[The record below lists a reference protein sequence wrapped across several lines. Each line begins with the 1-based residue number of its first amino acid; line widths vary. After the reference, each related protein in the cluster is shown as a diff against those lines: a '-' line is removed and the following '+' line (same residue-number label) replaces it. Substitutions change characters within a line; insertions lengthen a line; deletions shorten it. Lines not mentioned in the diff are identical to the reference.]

1 MTKESF
7 GRSITSWNLSLIPL
21 VIFVTVFFSPVRPAL
36 AQTTGVIS
44 GTVTDPTGAVVANA
58 EVMLRNQ
65 TTAAV
70 RQTISNGAGYFS
82 FPAVVPG
89 LYTVHIEAPGFK
101 TWQRTDITMNPG
113 DQRNVPD
120 IHLAIGSQTQE
131 VSVSAATNAVPVDNG
146 ERSTV
151 LSNTEITR
159 LSTVGR
165 DATELLKILPGSAEL
180 TGVGNTPYYT
190 GTQAGIGNSG
200 VGNYSINGVQ
210 PEGGVAEMIDGA
222 SIIDP
227 GVMGANTQSL
237 NTDMIDQ
244 VTIQTSNFGADS
256 PKGPVVVNAVSKY
269 GTTNFHGEG
278 YLYARDSALNANS
291 WSNDS
296 FGLPI
301 VPAHYYYPGGN
312 IGGPVLIPGLKRFNR
327 SKKLFFWT
335 GYEYYNQQQAGNGG
349 VPLESYVPTAAMRTG
364 NFSPAAI
371 AALCPDGYSNAQQY
385 CIEPSGAMPNGASIV
400 NGLIPQSAIDPGAAA
415 MMRFIPAANAMAS
428 VPFGYDYVQPYSE
441 TYDGWQ
447 FHARVDYN
455 ISDMD
460 RLYFTY
466 NRQVETDTQH
476 VNLYWQGGNMVEY
489 PSPLDAND
497 SSDTATVN
505 YTHIFGPSLTNEV
518 LASFVYYDQPT
529 QFANQQATER
539 STYGFP
545 SSYTGFFNNATT
557 QMPGVNS
564 YGASAGMGYMVM
576 EGGFEHGPVFS
587 EKVAPN
593 LGDNASWIKGTHSIK
608 VGFYWEHTGNEQTAT
623 GVATNGQYSF
633 GNTGTWLINGQQ
645 YAGSGNSV
653 ANALLGLTTGYT
665 QQNFAPVTDL
675 LYRTFSWYAQDAW
688 KVSSRLTVTYGI
700 RFEHLGPWVDNHGVG
715 MAIFNPA
722 MYNPSAP
729 AGTLTGLEWH
739 AIDPSVPTSG
749 IYNNPAFFTSP
760 RFGVAYDLFGN
771 GNTVLR
777 GGIGLYRFQDQYN
790 YFAGAVEE
798 GQGAVSVSAPSYPN
812 LTMSQIQDYQPSSAT
827 GSVTPGSL
835 GSVYVMDPN
844 DNNRALTTAYNF
856 TITQH
861 VRGNSTV
868 ELAYVGNKSDHL
880 INDGTNGNVSNINL
894 IQPGAFFNPDPVT
907 GAPANPVTANSND
920 YRPYD
925 AYQQIYQISNNLWS
939 NYNALQASWT
949 KQQGRATFNLNYTFS
964 KALGINTANDPFN
977 FNNDYGPL
985 SYDRTHIVNLS
996 YAYSLGQWL
1005 HGGTLLKGLANG
1017 WTISG
1022 ITTWQSGLALQT
1034 NGLTS
1039 ANFGLS
1045 CTNCSNTAPLDSA
1058 YYLGTTD
1065 LSLQPLVTCNPGMM
1079 LGAHQYANA
1088 SCFGVP
1094 GIGANGP
1101 VEMPAYL
1108 RSPAF
1113 FNTDLSVF
1121 KNFHVT
1127 ERQRIQFRFDAF
1139 NFLNH
1144 PLDSFTSTTNLSL
1157 QYTQSNGA
1165 FTQSNALFGIANQ
1178 KANNRILEVAV
1189 KYVF

>member
-1 MTKESF
+1 VTKTSC
-7 GRSITSWNLSLIPL
+7 GLSITLFHLTSMLL
-21 VIFVTVFFSPVRPAL
+21 VAFLTLAAL
-36 AQTTGVIS
+36 ASRSAQAQTTAVLS
-44 GTVTDPTGAVVANA
+44 GTVYDPTGAAIPGAAVT
-58 EVMLRNQ
+58 LRNQ
-65 TTAAV
+65 TTAAE
-70 RQTISNGAGYFS
+70 RQTVSNGSGFFS

-89 LYTVHIEAPGFK
+89 TYTIHIETAGFQA
-101 TWQRTDITMNPG
+101 WQRTDIIMNPG
-113 DQRNVPD
+113 DQRNIPD
-120 IHLAIGSQTQE
+120 IHLTLGSQAQE
-131 VSVSAATNAVPVDNG
+131 ISVSANTSAVPVDNG

-151 LSNTEITR
+151 LSNTDITR

-165 DATELLKILPGSAEL
+165 DATELLKILPGSAVL

-210 PEGGVAEMIDGA
+210 PEGGVAEILDGA

-269 GTTNFHGEG
+269 GTVNFHGEG
-278 YLYARDSALNANS
+278 YLYARNSAMNANS
-291 WSNDS
+291 WENDA
-296 FGLPI
+296 FGQPI
-301 VPAHYYYPGGN
+301 VPAHYYYPGAN
-312 IGGPVLIPGLKRFNR
+312 IGGPVLIPGLTRFNR

-335 GYEYYNQQQAGNGG
+335 GFEYYNQQQAGNGG
-349 VPLESYVPTAAMRTG
+349 NPLESYVPTAGMRTG
-364 NFSPAAI
+364 NFSPASI
-371 AALCPDGYSNAQQY
+371 AGLCPSGYSDAQQY
-385 CIEPSGAMPNGASIV
+385 CLQPAGVTPGGASIV
-400 NGLIPQSAIDPGAAA
+400 GGMIPQSAIDPGAAA
-415 MMRFIPAANAMAS
+415 MMNFIPAANAVAS
-428 VPFGYDYVQPYSE
+428 GPGGYDYIKPYSE

-455 ISDMD
+455 LSDMD

-466 NRQVETDTQH
+466 NRQIETDTEH
-476 VNLYWQGGNMVEY
+476 VNKYWVGGNMVEY

-497 SSDTATVN
+497 TSDTGTVN
-505 YTHIFGPSLTNEV
+505 YTHVFGPNLTNEV
-518 LASFVYYDQPT
+518 LASMVYFNQPS
-529 QFANQQATER
+529 QFANPQAIER
-539 STYGFP
+539 STYQFP
-545 SSYTGFFNNATT
+545 SSYTGFFNNGTT
-557 QMPGVNS
+557 QMPGVNN
-564 YGASAGMGYMVM
+564 YGASAGLGYIVM
-576 EGGFEHGPVFS
+576 EGGFESGPVFS
-587 EKVAPN
+587 KKVAPN
-593 LGDNASWIKGTHSIK
+593 FGDNLTWIKRTHSIK

-645 YAGSGNSV
+645 YAGTGNSV

-675 LYRTFSWYAQDAW
+675 FYRTFSFYAQDAW
-688 KVSSRLTVTYGI
+688 KVTPRLTLTYGV
-700 RFEHLGPWVDNHGVG
+700 RFEHLGPWIDNHGEG
-715 MAIFNPA
+715 MAIFDPA
-722 MYNPSAP
+722 LYNANSA

-739 AIDPSVPTSG
+739 GIDPSVPMSG
-749 IYNNPAFFTSP
+749 VYDNPSFFTSP
-760 RFGVAYDLFGN
+760 RFGVAYDLLGN

-798 GQGAVSVSAPSYPN
+798 GQGAISLSTPSYPY
-812 LTMSQIQDYQPSSAT
+812 LTMAQIQSYQPASPT
-827 GSVTPGSL
+827 GTVTPGSL
-835 GSVYVMDPN
+835 GAVYVMDPR

-856 TITQH
+856 TVTQ
-861 VRGNSTV
+861 RIPGNSTI

-894 IQPGAFFNPDPVT
+894 IPPGAFFQPDPVT
-907 GAPANPVTANSND
+907 GAAASPATANSND
-920 YRPYD
+920 YRPYN

-939 NYNALQASWT
+939 NYNAFQASWT
-949 KQQGRATFNLNYTFS
+949 KQAGRLTFNLNYTFS

-985 SYDRTHIVNLS
+985 GFDRTHILNLS
-996 YAYSLGQWL
+996 YAYSVGQWL
-1005 HGGTLLKGLANG
+1005 HGNTLLKGLANG

-1039 ANFGLS
+1039 ANFGLT
-1045 CTNCSNTAPLDSA
+1045 CINCSNTAPLDSA

-1065 LSLQPLVTCNPGMM
+1065 LSLQPLVTCNPGSS
-1079 LGAHQYANA
+1079 LGPHQYASA
-1088 SCFGVP
+1088 SCFAVP
-1094 GIGANGP
+1094 SPGENGP

-1113 FNTDLSVF
+1113 FNMDLSTF
-1121 KNFHVT
+1121 KDFHIT

-1144 PLDSFTSTTNLSL
+1144 PLDSFTSTTNLAL
-1157 QYTQSNGA
+1157 QYTENAGA

-1178 KANNRILEVAV
+1178 KANNRVLEVAA